1 VRAFFDAV
9 SVFFGHLASVGWT
22 ALGIALLLHLLKVLT
37 RTFAWQNILE
47 AAYPGR
53 RVPWRGVFGS
63 YVAGVGINSIAPAR
77 GGDLVKLFLVKR
89 RIPDSGYAT
98 LAPTLLVETIFDFAV
113 ATMLFVWAVTI
124 GVLPNAQGIK
134 RLPSVDW
141 SWPFR
146 HPNVTFVLVA
156 AIAVGALA
164 ALVFAQQRIEEFW
177 ARVAQ
182 GFAILRDPGR
192 FVRKVVLWQA
202 ISWVF
207 RLASVYWFLKAFHV
221 HATIHNALLA
231 QVVDSLSTLIPFTPG
246 GAGTKQGLSV
256 VVLEG
261 EASRS
266 ALLSFSVG
274 MNIAIVVVNVVVGFA
289 AIAFMART
297 LDWKRL
303 ARSAEA
309 DAEAT
314 P

>member
-1 VRAFFDAV
+1 MRAFFDAV
-9 SVFFGHLASVGWT
+9 GVFFEHLASVGWT
-22 ALGIALLLHLLKVLT
+22 ALLIALALHLLKVVV

-53 RVPWRGVFGS
+53 PIRWRGVFGA

-77 GGDLVKLFLVKR
+77 VGDAVKLFLVKR

-98 LAPTLLVETIFDFAV
+98 LTPTLLVETIFDFAI
-113 ATMLFVWAVTI
+113 ATVLVIWAAAI
-124 GVLPNAQGIK
+124 GALPSAQVIK

-141 SWPFR
+141 SLPFR
-146 HPNVTFVLVA
+146 HPNVTFVL
-156 AIAVGALA
+156 IAVLVLGALS
-164 ALVFAQQRIEEFW
+164 ALVFAQTRIEEFW
-177 ARVAQ
+177 ARVGA
-182 GFAILRDPGR
+182 GFAILRDPRR
-192 FVRKVVLWQA
+192 FVRQVVFWQA
-202 ISWVF
+202 LSWVF
-207 RLASVYWFLKAFHV
+207 RIGSVYWFLKAFHV

-256 VVLEG
+256 VVLSG
-261 EASRS
+261 EASRT

-274 MNIAIVVVNVVVGFA
+274 MNIAIVVVNVLVGFA
-289 AIAFMART
+289 AIAVMTRT
-297 LDWKRL
+297 LDWRRL